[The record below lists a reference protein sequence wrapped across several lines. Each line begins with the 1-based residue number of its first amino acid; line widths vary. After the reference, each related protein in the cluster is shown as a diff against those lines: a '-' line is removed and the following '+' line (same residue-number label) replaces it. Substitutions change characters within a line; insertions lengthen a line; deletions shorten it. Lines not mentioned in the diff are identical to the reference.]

1 MPGVWVGGLP
11 IWASHD
17 DLYWWLQTEAHLA
30 PTSIQLLYPRFEGA
44 TLMSMVME
52 FQTEEA
58 ADAALRM
65 MPYRYGHYRVTTRR
79 QVHPAAKKAAAKPGG
94 AAAPAVAP
102 RPAAKPVAMAGKAA
116 PPWRVPAN
124 MPPPPKAPAVAAPAA
139 VAAPPAAVAAPP
151 AAVAAPAAAVAA
163 PAAVA
168 EPAAV
173 AAPHVAL
180 GQPPAAVPEGGAEE
194 ERSPSPAP
202 LDQEIP
208 PEHAGDDA
216 EESPEM
222 EPWARR
228 RLRADLQRV
237 LAAPEAAEP
246 GEDALSS
253 TTSGSVAL
261 DVGTEVPLPPN
272 RADTPTVSSV
282 ASLECSPRQEEGP
295 EWLELESGVISRAVV
310 QLLGL
315 FGFVF

>member
-1 MPGVWVGGLP
+1 
-11 IWASHD
+11 
-17 DLYWWLQTEAHLA
+17 
-30 PTSIQLLYPRFEGA
+30 
-44 TLMSMVME
+44 MSMVME

-79 QVHPAAKKAAAKPGG
+79 QVHPAAKKAAPKPGG

-102 RPAAKPVAMAGKAA
+102 RPAAKPVAMAGKAV
-116 PPWRVPAN
+116 PPWHVPAK
-124 MPPPPKAPAVAAPAA
+124 MPPPPKAAA

-151 AAVAAPAAAVAA
+151 AAVAAP

-168 EPAAV
+168 EPRAAV
-173 AAPHVAL
+173 AEPRAAVAEPDVGL
-180 GQPPAAVPEGGAEE
+180 GEPPAAVPEGGAEE

-208 PEHAGDDA
+208 PEHAGDAA

-222 EPWARR
+222 GPWARR

-237 LAAPEAAEP
+237 LAAHEAAEP
-246 GEDALSS
+246 GEDAQSS

-272 RADTPTVSSV
+272 RCDTPTVSSV
-282 ASLECSPRQEEGP
+282 ASQESSPPRQDVEP
-295 EWLELESGVISRAVV
+295 EWLELESGVINRAVV

-315 FGFVF
+315 FGFFF